1 MTFRC
6 HEPAHGSLA
15 PDQRPFTLASRS
27 HTSVC
32 APIHRIRSDEELLG
46 RMGWTR
52 NRAVQVLGQL
62 EDEGFLRS
70 YSDRGPRG
78 GNVKMYSITPRAEPE
93 WS

>member
-1 MTFRC
+1 
-6 HEPAHGSLA
+6 
-15 PDQRPFTLASRS
+15 
-27 HTSVC
+27 
-32 APIHRIRSDEELLG
+32 
-46 RMGWTR
+46 MGWTR

-70 YSDRGPRG
+70 YNDHGPRG